1 MKNKFIIFL
10 FICFLLTAV
19 FYANKIIKQSIATNR
34 VHHYM
39 EQKGFPLNNIKDEE
53 IHYSYSTDRWNL
65 LVIMKD
71 DLNFQYSFDYRF
83 KTNDIQ
89 EDLLFLNMNYT
100 KKPAKYNQSLYY
112 EKKEY

>member
-1 MKNKFIIFL
+1 MKNKIIIFL
-10 FICFLLTAV
+10 FICFLLVAV

-39 EQKGFPLNNIKDEE
+39 EKKGFPLNKIKEEE
-53 IHYSYSTDRWNL
+53 IHYSYSTDRWNVL
-65 LVIMKD
+65 IIMKD

-89 EDLLFLNMNYT
+89 EDIIFLNMDYI
-100 KKPAKYNQSLYY
+100 KKPSKYNQKIYY
-112 EKKEY
+112 EKIEQ